1 MRRASLGAPALTA
14 CALAVVAA
22 TAASG
27 CLARAPRGAPLDA
40 AAQSYRAGEPAFVLE
55 AVGTVRAGETGVDVY
70 LGVPRASLVFRQ
82 SGDSLEAVARWT
94 VTLEPSA
101 GPALRQTRSPIDT
114 VREASAGAVRQPG
127 PVWRRLR
134 LAAPPGRYR
143 VVATLEDRTSEQT
156 AERAATVEVFAP
168 DARPALGTLRLEAA
182 DGATPVDA
190 AAVPAGADSLRAVV
204 QATAVPDGAATVLTV
219 VRLRSDREPAPPP
232 TDFTPAP
239 GTLARRGV
247 DPGQADT
254 VQAVRQTVLAP
265 DEALDVQA
273 PLPPLAPGVYAVR
286 LDLEAPDG
294 TPLDTADRVVVVRR
308 RDYPAL
314 TRLGDLVEPLVY
326 LGRRQ
331 ELARI
336 AEAGSPSAR
345 RRAFDR
351 FWGERMDDRRLAAAT
366 VRAFYER
373 VEEANRLFATY
384 KDGWKTDPGM
394 IYVLFGPP
402 RYVEATPDGER
413 WSYGGGGAAPPVV
426 EFERT
431 AGRAGETGLFRV
443 LTLVRD
449 RGYSEAWER
458 ARRQWRS
465 GVVP

>member
-1 MRRASLGAPALTA
+1 MRLGRLRTAAALAVAALTA
-14 CALAVVAA
+14 VLGGCSGGRPSGAAL
-22 TAASG
+22 
-27 CLARAPRGAPLDA
+27 DD

-55 AVGTVRAGETGVDVY
+55 AVGTVQRGPDRGRRLPRRPARVARLPAETGD
-70 LGVPRASLVFRQ
+70 A
-82 SGDSLEAVARWT
+82 LEAVARWT
-94 VTLEPSA
+94 VTVD
-101 GPALRQTRSPIDT
+101 GDGVPAQTRSPVDT
-114 VREASAGAVRQPG
+114 LREATAEAVRQPG
-127 PVWRRLR
+127 PVWRRVR
-134 LAAPPGRYR
+134 VEAPPGRYR
-143 VVATLEDRTSEQT
+143 VTALLEDRASERT
-156 AERAATVEVFAP
+156 AERSTVVDVFAP
-168 DARPALGTLRLEAA
+168 DARPALGALRL
-182 DGATPVDA
+182 DGVGEGGEVTPLDATS
-190 AAVPAGADSLRAVV
+190 VPAGTDSLRAVV
-204 QATAVPDGAATVLTV
+204 QATAVPDGATTVLTV
-219 VRLRSDREPAPPP
+219 VRLRSDDAPATPP

-247 DPGQADT
+247 DPGRADT
-254 VQAVRQTVLAP
+254 VQTVRQTVLSP
-265 DEALDVQA
+265 DRVLDVEA
-273 PLPPLAPGVYAVR
+273 PLPALAPGVYAVR

-308 RDYPAL
+308 AGYPAL

-326 LGRRQ
+326 LAGRR

-336 AEAGSPSAR
+336 AGAGSPAAE

-384 KDGWKTDPGM
+384 KAGWKTDPGM

-402 RYVEATPDGER
+402 AYVEATIDGER
-413 WSYGGGGAAPPVV
+413 WSYGGGGAAPAAV

-431 AGRAGETGLFRV
+431 AGRAGETGLFSV

-449 RGYSEAWER
+449 RGYSESWER
-458 ARRQWRS
+458 ARAQWRS